1 VNTSDGISRRAFGRG
16 SAALVLL
23 TAVPLS
29 LAARSAASAQWGR
42 SRFTPWLGATFRM
55 TGAGDD
61 VDVVLSEI
69 GDLRP
74 VARTQD
80 EARFSLM
87 FSAPAGHAP
96 TSGIRTISRDG
107 FGSIDMFVT
116 PVGPESG
123 DRPYQAVINRR

>member
-29 LAARSAASAQWGR
+29 LAARSAGAATWGR
-42 SRFTPWLGATFRM
+42 SRFTPWIGSTFRM

-61 VDVVLSEI
+61 LDVVLSQI

-80 EARFSLM
+80 EARFSLL
-87 FSAPAGHAP
+87 FTAPAGHAP
-96 TSGIRTISRDG
+96 TGGIRTISRDG
-107 FGSIDMFVT
+107 FGAIDMFVT

-123 DRPYQAVINRR
+123 DRPYQAVINRL